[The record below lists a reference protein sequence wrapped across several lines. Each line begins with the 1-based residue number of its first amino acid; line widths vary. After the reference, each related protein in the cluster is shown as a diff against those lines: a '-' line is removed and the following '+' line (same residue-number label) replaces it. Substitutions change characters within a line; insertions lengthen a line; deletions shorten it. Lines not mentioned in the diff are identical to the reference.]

1 MAIQVIAYGLVDPVV
16 DDARGVFANQALA
29 ECYAE
34 LVENGTL
41 SLRDAM
47 EVGVFVEELDIH
59 HIEDL
64 MLPDATQL
72 DAQRVLTKL
81 LDGSY
86 NHLAAFNR
94 QCSNHRAVF

>member
-1 MAIQVIAYGLVDPVV
+1 MAIRVIAYGLVDPAV

-29 ECYAE
+29 ERYAE

-47 EVGVFVEELDIH
+47 EIGVFVEELDIH
-59 HIEDL
+59 HIKDL
-64 MLPDATQL
+64 MLPNATQL
-72 DAQRVLTKL
+72 DVQRVLTNL

-94 QCSNHRAVF
+94 QLATL